1 LVGWQKI
8 FSKKV
13 SNYLGEVKDIK
24 YSYIPLKINLFHIKK
39 KGKNFSFKAL
49 ASEIKL
55 EDFRF
60 FPFKPTLYLNL
71 NKPEITLNLV
81 KTKKIKGGGKI
92 NFPSADFRG
101 KFTDGSLKLLME
113 GVKIEANKVDGEFK
127 KIEKTMIMKLSSKEL
142 KLTINDLYKI
152 SGFGE
157 LSFSISDSG
166 KLNFRK
172 IKLYS
177 GNLYFTGRGR
187 IYLGEKTK
195 YSFTL
200 LPQGELTQIEKDF
213 LLPFIFEGMGSGEIK
228 IFSDSKGKAKTIIT
242 AFGKNGNIGNLKIKE
257 ISAKIEISQNIKFKI
272 KMKDTSVNGI
282 INKDIMNLKI
292 NKMYFNDFLNLYE
305 YSLPFESLCD
315 ANIRMN
321 FKTNNLTG
329 KAICNDNF
337 SGRNPLKLKGDI
349 NFYYNLDK
357 ELLSVKAEKIFSEE
371 DSFSYN
377 SVIDFKKERYE
388 DINFSGNFKSLK
400 RYLNPIFFFT
410 EIDFSPWK
418 PEADGIIT
426 LKGKGNFL
434 NPELD
439 LSLNF
444 KDFLSQGVYI
454 GKLKAKLKTKNKIT
468 KGIFNFSGTK
478 YSGYG
483 DIKANKDLSEINLSV
498 KEADIKGINKILE
511 LELPIGGRGEGKFKI
526 KLFDKEKF
534 EVNGSVK
541 GDLFT
546 YGEMRFKNF
555 LAKIESKQ
563 NNNSGEFSLKNID
576 ATYNGGEVKGSF
588 TLSYINKK
596 YDSFNIDISGKGIKV
611 SSYIK
616 KFSGETD
623 IKIKGKGKF
632 SKDPLL
638 ISGKID
644 RFKGLSPTEIPLIFK
659 GISIPFENS
668 IRLNLKIHSE
678 DNKLLTKIKGE
689 INWKNENLLL
699 DLLLNTKDI
708 NYILPWKYNVGELKL
723 SLNISG
729 NYETPVFN
737 GFITAKGDT
746 LVIPDY
752 SQSINNFDILAII
765 RSNNITISKFKGILG
780 GGEISGGGI
789 IRLKGA
795 EIKDLNINFQGNS
808 LKLMPMER
816 VKGIADTNINLKKEG
831 DSIKVSGLIFVNEM
845 EWQREFEEGISF
857 SSSPEPIGEQNDFMK
872 IFNFDVNFVSN
883 GNSWVRNSLF
893 EGEIKY
899 DFHIRG
905 NYLNPVII
913 GNIKVKKGFMYF
925 SDQKFNI
932 IKGDLI
938 FDNPYYINPRLNII
952 SESYIKDYRV
962 NFSIKG
968 YYDHPIPELTS
979 SPPLPPQEVLT
990 LIAMGESYRRS
1001 YSSEIANMQ
1010 SSSTLIASSFTGI
1023 INSLTPKKFRPDII
1037 RVYPF
1042 MNASS
1047 SEPSPRIAV
1056 GNKIAK
1062 NLFVIYTFDLT
1073 NQNNY
1078 MVYGEYSLS
1087 RNISLIA
1094 YRDENGYYSLEFR
1107 IVRRRK

>member
-1 LVGWQKI
+1 
-8 FSKKV
+8 
-13 SNYLGEVKDIK
+13 
-24 YSYIPLKINLFHIKK
+24 
-39 KGKNFSFKAL
+39 
-49 ASEIKL
+49 
-55 EDFRF
+55 
-60 FPFKPTLYLNL
+60 
-71 NKPEITLNLV
+71 
-81 KTKKIKGGGKI
+81 
-92 NFPSADFRG
+92 
-101 KFTDGSLKLLME
+101 ME
-113 GVKIEANKVDGEFK
+113 GVKIEVNKMDGEFK

-142 KLTINDLYKI
+142 ILTINDTYKI

-157 LSFSISDSG
+157 LSFSISNSG

-213 LLPFIFEGMGSGEIK
+213 LLPFIFEGMGNGEVK
-228 IFSDSKGKAKTIIT
+228 IFSDSKGKSRTIVT
-242 AFGKNGNIGNLKIKE
+242 VFGKNGKIGNLKIKE
-257 ISAKIEISQNIKFKI
+257 ISAKIDISKNIKFNI
-272 KMKDTSVNGI
+272 KMKDTFIEGS
-282 INKDIMNLKI
+282 INKDIMNLSL

-315 ANIRMN
+315 ANVKMN
-321 FKTNNLTG
+321 FKTNRLTG
-329 KAICNDNF
+329 SAFCNDNF
-337 SGRNPLKLKGDI
+337 SERNPLKLKGKIIFSYNI
-349 NFYYNLDK
+349 NK

-377 SVIDFKKERYE
+377 SIINFKRERYE
-388 DINFSGNFKSLK
+388 NFNFSGNFKSLK
-400 RYLNPIFFFT
+400 KYLNPIFFFT
-410 EIDFSPWK
+410 EIDFSPWN
-418 PEADGIIT
+418 PEADGTVI
-426 LKGKGNFL
+426 LKGKGSFL

-444 KDFLSQGVYI
+444 RDFLSQGVYI
-454 GKLKAKLKTKNKIT
+454 GKLKAKLKTKDKIT
-468 KGIFNFSGTK
+468 KGNFSFSGIK

-483 DIKANKDLSEINLSV
+483 NIKADKKLSEINLFV
-498 KEADIKGINKILE
+498 KKADIKGINKILE
-511 LELPIGGRGEGKFKI
+511 LELPIGGIGEGKFEI
-526 KLFDKEKF
+526 KLFDKEQF
-534 EVNGSVK
+534 EVNGNVK

-555 LAKIESKQ
+555 SAKIKNIQ
-563 NNNSGEFSLKNID
+563 NSSSGEFSLKNID
-576 ATYNGGEVKGSF
+576 ATYNGGKVKGFF
-588 TLSYINKK
+588 TLSYVNKK
-596 YDSFNIDISGKGIKV
+596 YDSFNIDISGKSIKV

-623 IKIKGKGKF
+623 IQIKGKGKF
-632 SKDPLL
+632 AKDPLL

-644 RFKGLSPTEIPLIFK
+644 RFQGVSPTEIPLIFN
-659 GISIPFENS
+659 GIIIPFESS
-668 IRLNLKIHSE
+668 IQLNLKINSE
-678 DNKLLTKIKGE
+678 DNKLSTKIKGE
-689 INWKNENLLL
+689 VNRENEKLQL
-699 DLLLNTKDI
+699 DMLLNTKDI
-708 NYILPWKYNVGELKL
+708 NYILPWKYNVGELNL
-723 SLNISG
+723 SLNVSG

-789 IRLKGA
+789 IKLKGT
-795 EIKDLNINFQGNS
+795 EIKDLNINFQGDS

-816 VKGIADTNINLKKEG
+816 VKGIADANINLKKEG
-831 DSIKVSGLIFVNEM
+831 DSIKVNGIISVNEM

-872 IFNFDVNFVSN
+872 IFNFDVNFVSK

-913 GNIKVKKGFMYF
+913 GNIKIKKGFMFF

-932 IKGDLI
+932 IKGNLI

-962 NFSIKG
+962 NFSVKG
-968 YYDHPIPELTS
+968 YYDHPVPELTS

-1042 MNASS
+1042 INASS

-1107 IVRRRK
+1107 IVRRKR